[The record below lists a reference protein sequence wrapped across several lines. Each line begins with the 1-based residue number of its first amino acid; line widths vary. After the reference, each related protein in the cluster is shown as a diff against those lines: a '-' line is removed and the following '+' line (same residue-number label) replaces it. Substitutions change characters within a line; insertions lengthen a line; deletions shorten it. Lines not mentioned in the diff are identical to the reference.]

1 MKEVEGIKV
10 ISYLSSDSANIALSH
25 VAYDLEGAVI
35 SHSKRKKFA
44 SIQPAV
50 HEFKM
55 QTCLAYQHMCQ
66 IA

>member
-35 SHSKRKKFA
+35 TSLEEEEVCFNSGCC
-44 SIQPAV
+44 S
-50 HEFKM
+50 
-55 QTCLAYQHMCQ
+55 
-66 IA
+66 